1 MSTVQSMETIVDRTS
16 AVQYLIDQMAP
27 MVALDGGELLLVS
40 VDEETGVVVVQLRG
54 ACSSCAISA
63 STLESGV
70 GRILQERLPWVSEV
84 RGSIDEDYDLEELG
98 RMSLSGVTTS
108 PRCLEGCS
116 SWHYT
121 RQYRII
127 S

>member
-84 RGSIDEDYDLEELG
+84 RGSIDEDYDLEESSALG
-98 RMSLSGVTTS
+98 TGAYVPKWRND
-108 PRCLEGCS
+108 
-116 SWHYT
+116 
-121 RQYRII
+121 
-127 S
+127 